1 MKNIIVDFWGVRGSV
16 PSPGPTT
23 TRYGGNTSCVSIMA
37 GNKILI
43 LDAGTGIRNLGS
55 AIISKPDL
63 EIFVIVTHSHWDHIQ
78 GFPFF
83 IPIYQPNRPVFPFFT
98 PIYQPD
104 RSVYMFPTL
113 HKKNVVLASLIDQMD
128 GAHFPVTPDQVPSSF
143 NFITENPLEFL
154 AEKGFQVELIPMN
167 HPGKAFGYKI
177 SIEDKIICYFT
188 DNEIDPP
195 YEKSIEIEKL
205 TQKCKNADILI
216 HDAQYTEDDMPLKH
230 GWGHSLISQVTELG
244 KSADVKNLVY
254 YHHDPERTDDML
266 DKELEKAAK
275 TLKENGSTV
284 QPYFAY
290 EGLKLAL

>member
-23 TRYGGNTSCVSIMA
+23 TRYGGNTSCVSITA
-37 GNKILI
+37 DDKILI

-83 IPIYQPNRPVFPFFT
+83 TPINQPNRPVH
-98 PIYQPD
+98 
-104 RSVYMFPTL
+104 MFPTL

-128 GAHFPVTPDQVPSSF
+128 GAHFPITPDQVPSNF
-143 NFITENPLEFL
+143 NFVTENPLEFL
-154 AEKGFQVELIPMN
+154 ESNGFHLEMVPMN

-177 SIEDKIICYFT
+177 TIDDKVICYFT
-188 DNEIDPP
+188 DNEIDTP
-195 YEKSIEIEKL
+195 YEKSIELNEL
-205 TQKCKNADILI
+205 TNQCRNADILI

-244 KSADVKNLVY
+244 KSAEVKNLVY
-254 YHHDPERTDDML
+254 YHHDPERTDDLL

-275 TLKENGSTV
+275 TLKENGSSV

-290 EGLKLAL
+290 EGLKLTL

>member
-23 TRYGGNTSCVSIMA
+23 IRYGGNTSCVSITA
-37 GNKILI
+37 DDKILI

-83 IPIYQPNRPVFPFFT
+83 TPIYQPNRPVH
-98 PIYQPD
+98 
-104 RSVYMFPTL
+104 MFPTL

-128 GAHFPVTPDQVPSSF
+128 GAHFPITPDQVPSNF
-143 NFITENPLEFL
+143 NFVTENPLEFL
-154 AEKGFQVELIPMN
+154 ESNGFHLEMVPMN

-177 SIEDKIICYFT
+177 LIDDKIICYFT

-195 YEKSIEIEKL
+195 YEKSIELNEL
-205 TQKCKNADILI
+205 TNQCRNADILI

-244 KSADVKNLVY
+244 KSAEVKNLVY
-254 YHHDPERTDDML
+254 YHHDPERTDDLL

-275 TLKENGSTV
+275 TLKENGSSV

-290 EGLKLAL
+290 EGLKLTL

>member
-23 TRYGGNTSCVSIMA
+23 TRYGGNTSCVSITA
-37 GNKILI
+37 DDKILI

-55 AIISKPDL
+55 AIIGQPDL

-83 IPIYQPNRPVFPFFT
+83 TPIYQPNRPVH
-98 PIYQPD
+98 
-104 RSVYMFPTL
+104 MFPTL
-113 HKKNVVLASLIDQMD
+113 HKKNVVLASLINQMD
-128 GAHFPVTPDQVPSSF
+128 GAHFPITPDQVPSNF
-143 NFITENPLEFL
+143 NFVTENPLDFL
-154 AEKGFQVELIPMN
+154 ANNGFQLELVPMN

-177 SIEDKIICYFT
+177 KIDDKIICYFT

-195 YEKSIEIEKL
+195 YEKSIELDEL
-205 TQKCKNADILI
+205 TEQCRNADILI
-216 HDAQYTEDDMPLKH
+216 HDAQYIEADMPLKH
-230 GWGHSLISQVTELG
+230 GWGHSLISPVTELG
-244 KSADVKNLVY
+244 KSAEVKNLVY

-266 DKELEKAAK
+266 DKELEKAEN
-275 TLKENGSTV
+275 TLKENGSFV

-290 EGLKLAL
+290 EGLKFNL

>member
-23 TRYGGNTSCVSIMA
+23 TRYGGNTSCVSITA
-37 GNKILI
+37 DDKILI

-83 IPIYQPNRPVFPFFT
+83 TPIYQPNRPVH
-98 PIYQPD
+98 
-104 RSVYMFPTL
+104 MFPTL

-128 GAHFPVTPDQVPSSF
+128 GAHFPITPDQVPSNF
-143 NFITENPLEFL
+143 NFVTENPLEFL
-154 AEKGFQVELIPMN
+154 ESNGFHLEMVPMN

-177 SIEDKIICYFT
+177 TIEDKIICYFT

-195 YEKSIEIEKL
+195 YEKSIELNEL
-205 TQKCKNADILI
+205 TNQCRNADILI

-244 KSADVKNLVY
+244 KSAEVKNLVY
-254 YHHDPERTDDML
+254 YHHDPERTDDLL

-275 TLKENGSTV
+275 TLKENGSSV

-290 EGLKLAL
+290 EGLKLTL

>member
-1 MKNIIVDFWGVRGSV
+1 MKNVTVDFWGVRGSV

-23 TRYGGNTSCVSIMA
+23 NRYGGNTSCVSITA
-37 GNKILI
+37 DDKILI

-55 AIISKPDL
+55 AIIGQPEL

-83 IPIYQPNRPVFPFFT
+83 TPIYQPNRP
-98 PIYQPD
+98 
-104 RSVYMFPTL
+104 VYMFPTL

-128 GAHFPVTPDQVPSSF
+128 GAHFPVTPDQVPSNF
-143 NFITENPLEFL
+143 NFVTENPLEFL
-154 AEKGFQVELIPMN
+154 ESNGFHLEMVPMN

-177 SIEDKIICYFT
+177 TIEDKIICYFT

-195 YEKSIEIEKL
+195 YAKSIELDEL
-205 TQKCKNADILI
+205 TEQCRNADILI
-216 HDAQYTEDDMPLKH
+216 HDAQYIEADMPLKH

-244 KSADVKNLVY
+244 KSAEVKNLVY

-266 DKELEKAAK
+266 DKELEKVAK
-275 TLKENGSTV
+275 TLKESGSSV

-290 EGLKLAL
+290 EGLKLAF

>member
-23 TRYGGNTSCVSIMA
+23 TRYGGNTSCVSITA
-37 GNKILI
+37 DDKILI

-55 AIISKPDL
+55 TIISKPDL

-83 IPIYQPNRPVFPFFT
+83 TPIYQPNRPVH
-98 PIYQPD
+98 
-104 RSVYMFPTL
+104 MFPTL

-128 GAHFPVTPDQVPSSF
+128 GAHFPITPDQVPSNF
-143 NFITENPLEFL
+143 NFVTENPLEFL
-154 AEKGFQVELIPMN
+154 GSNGFHLEMVPMN

-177 SIEDKIICYFT
+177 TIDDKIICYFT

-195 YEKSIEIEKL
+195 YEKSIELNEL
-205 TQKCKNADILI
+205 TNQCRNADILI

-244 KSADVKNLVY
+244 KSAEVKNLVY
-254 YHHDPERTDDML
+254 YHHDPERTDDFL

-275 TLKENGSTV
+275 TLKENGSSV

-290 EGLKLAL
+290 EGLKLTL

>member
-23 TRYGGNTSCVSIMA
+23 TRYGGNTSCVSITA
-37 GNKILI
+37 DDKILI

-83 IPIYQPNRPVFPFFT
+83 TPIYQPNRPVH
-98 PIYQPD
+98 
-104 RSVYMFPTL
+104 MFPTL
-113 HKKNVVLASLIDQMD
+113 HKKNVVLASLIDQMA
-128 GAHFPVTPDQVPSSF
+128 GAHFPITPDQVPSNF
-143 NFITENPLEFL
+143 NFVTENPLEFL
-154 AEKGFQVELIPMN
+154 ESNGFHLEMVPMN

-177 SIEDKIICYFT
+177 TIDDKVICYFT

-195 YEKSIEIEKL
+195 YEKSIELNEL
-205 TQKCKNADILI
+205 TNQCRNADILI

-244 KSADVKNLVY
+244 KSAEVKNLVY
-254 YHHDPERTDDML
+254 YHHDPERTDDLL

-275 TLKENGSTV
+275 TLKENGSSV

-290 EGLKLAL
+290 EGLKLTL

>member
-23 TRYGGNTSCVSIMA
+23 TRYGGNTSCVSITA
-37 GNKILI
+37 DDKILI

-83 IPIYQPNRPVFPFFT
+83 TPIYQPNRPVH
-98 PIYQPD
+98 
-104 RSVYMFPTL
+104 MFPTL

-128 GAHFPVTPDQVPSSF
+128 GAHFPITPDQVPSNF
-143 NFITENPLEFL
+143 NFVTENPLEFL
-154 AEKGFQVELIPMN
+154 GSNGFHLEMVPMN

-177 SIEDKIICYFT
+177 LIDDKIICYFT

-195 YEKSIEIEKL
+195 YEKSIELNEL
-205 TQKCKNADILI
+205 TNQCRNADILI

-244 KSADVKNLVY
+244 KSAEVKNLVY
-254 YHHDPERTDDML
+254 YHHDPERTDDLL

-275 TLKENGSTV
+275 TLKENGSSV

-290 EGLKLAL
+290 EGLKLTL